1 MRIKTFEAPN
11 LREALDRARE
21 ELGEDAVI
29 LNTRHVRSPGL
40 LGIGGSSK
48 VELTAAA
55 SDEEWVHKPGEA
67 VPSSCTPGGVRSSTA
82 GQGVSMKKNV
92 ATAVDLSPSGSADA
106 GRARLDNY
114 STGGTATEIADIKWE
129 LKRLG
134 LIVENL
140 LAPRMSAASE
150 ILQRTP
156 ESTPLLV
163 RAGVDGEI
171 ASRQLSEI
179 VGIEDPHKLVSALA
193 MKLEEFASP
202 PDLTDSRVIALVG
215 PTGVG
220 KTTTLAK
227 LAARY
232 SIEHRKS
239 VALVTIDTYRIGA
252 VEQLRTY
259 ARIMGI
265 PLEIASTPGEL
276 ARAIDR
282 HSGCDLVL
290 IDTVGRSHR
299 NERHLLEVK
308 SFLDTADGLETHLV
322 VSASLSFGVMKEV
335 AERFRMFAPVRLI
348 ITKLDEVQM
357 CGALVNLPF
366 MTSLPISCTTS
377 GQNVPQDLEFA
388 DANVLARTVVARVY
402 PEVAR

>member
-11 LREALDRARE
+11 LQEALDKARE

-55 SDEEWVHKPGEA
+55 PDEEWVRKPDEA
-67 VPSSCTPGGVRSSTA
+67 ALSSYTSGAARSNTVVQGVATKESVPTAVGSSSSEVADADRTRPDNSST
-82 GQGVSMKKNV
+82 GV
-92 ATAVDLSPSGSADA
+92 
-106 GRARLDNY
+106 
-114 STGGTATEIADIKWE
+114 TATEIADIKWE

-140 LAPRMSAASE
+140 LAPRMSKAPEVLPQA
-150 ILQRTP
+150 P
-156 ESTPLLV
+156 ESVPLLV
-163 RAGVDGEI
+163 RAGVDREI
-171 ASRQLSEI
+171 ASRQLADV
-179 VGIEDPHKLVSALA
+179 VGIEDPHKLESVLVA
-193 MKLEEFASP
+193 KLERFASP
-202 PDLTDSRVIALVG
+202 PDLTSSRVIALVG

-232 SIEHRKS
+232 SIEHGKS

-276 ARAIDR
+276 ARAVGR

-290 IDTVGRSHR
+290 IDTVGRSQR
-299 NERHLLEVK
+299 SDRHLFEIK
-308 SFLDTADGLETHLV
+308 SFLDTVEELETYLV
-322 VSASLSFGVMKEV
+322 VSATLSFEVMKEV
-335 AERFRMFAPVRLI
+335 TERFKIFAPARLI
-348 ITKLDEVQM
+348 ITKLDEVQT
-357 CGALVNLPF
+357 CGVLVNLPF
-366 MTSLPISCTTS
+366 MTGLPISCTTA

-388 DANVLARTVVARVY
+388 DPNVLARTVVARACL
-402 PEVAR
+402 EVAR